1 MGKPR
6 QQAYGGDLL
15 HLVHDGCVAVDQ
27 IAIGDPA
34 MSNCRDDD
42 SITSSTSAS
51 SLGGTSHL
59 TPPSADAEFAPLYKT
74 LPA

>member
-15 HLVHDGCVAVDQ
+15 HLVHDSCVAVDQ

-34 MSNCRDDD
+34 MSNCRDDMKEGCTPM
-42 SITSSTSAS
+42 SVQEMP
-51 SLGGTSHL
+51 LGCRMQSM
-59 TPPSADAEFAPLYKT
+59 PDEPIDAAG
-74 LPA
+74 